1 MMRTTL
7 IAILLLGGAGLVAQ
21 TGNNA
26 SSAKQRPAK
35 QQPATQSDG
44 ERLFE
49 VNCQRCHRPPEQL
62 SPKIT
67 GSVLR
72 HMRVR
77 AMLTKEDERAI
88 LKYLAP

>member
-1 MMRTTL
+1 MRLAIVSTL
-7 IAILLLGGAGLVAQ
+7 LVFGLGIAFGQARQ
-21 TGNNA
+21 TDTKNTQ
-26 SSAKQRPAK
+26 AKST
-35 QQPATQSDG
+35 QQNEG

-49 VNCQRCHRPPEQL
+49 ENCGRCHRPPDQI
-62 SPKIT
+62 SPKVA

-77 AMLTKEDERAI
+77 AMLSEEDEQKI

>member
-1 MMRTTL
+1 MKRVIVSLML
-7 IAILLLGGAGLVAQ
+7 VVGAAALVAQ
-21 TGNNA
+21 TKSN
-26 SSAKQRPAK
+26 SAPAK
-35 QQPATQSDG
+35 PPRATQNEG

-49 VNCQRCHRPPEQL
+49 INCGRCHRPPEQL

-77 AMLTKEDERAI
+77 AMLTKEDEQAI

>member
-1 MMRTTL
+1 MRL
-7 IAILLLGGAGLVAQ
+7 AIVTLLLTLGLGIAFGQAQ
-21 TGNNA
+21 
-26 SSAKQRPAK
+26 
-35 QQPATQSDG
+35 QSDQKETHSKPSEQSEG

-49 VNCQRCHRPPEQL
+49 VNCGRCHRPPDQI
-62 SPKIT
+62 SPKVA

-77 AMLTKEDERAI
+77 ANLSQEDEQKI

>member
-1 MMRTTL
+1 MRLAIASVLLTL
-7 IAILLLGGAGLVAQ
+7 GLGIAFGQ
-21 TGNNA
+21 
-26 SSAKQRPAK
+26 AKQADTKGPHSKA
-35 QQPATQSDG
+35 PEQSEG

-49 VNCQRCHRPPEQL
+49 ENCGRCHRPPDQI
-62 SPKIT
+62 SPSVA

-77 AMLTKEDERAI
+77 ANLSQEDEQKI